1 MGTCTFRAWQAEE
14 VQSVSLLLILPLT
27 FLKSRNS
34 QGTRLVAPSLR
45 PGVTGV
51 TANAERHETPSSLA
65 TWGGPMALMLHR
77 LASPRSKTEFLLLC
91 VRGEGTGQK

>member
-1 MGTCTFRAWQAEE
+1 MGTCTFRAWRAEE

-27 FLKSRNS
+27 FPKSQNS
-34 QGTRLVAPSLR
+34 QGTRLVSPSLR

-51 TANAERHETPSSLA
+51 TANAERHASSLA

-91 VRGEGTGQK
+91 VRGEGTGRK